1 MAIVDKKR
9 IDTFFSGYDEMKHI
23 IKIECDY
30 EDDQVYII
38 YNDDN
43 RHKRVRRDDFK
54 PFVWARASAA
64 AELFNGDRQALK
76 NALAT
81 NNIGVKGLRIA
92 DDNGVVPQRLQD
104 GYRILFYSK
113 SKKSFSDFLK
123 FFEDGGVPIYP
134 KTKDKNYGRRDYIV
148 VAPNE
153 QYMIATGRRLFKGY
167 DDYDDLTRL
176 EWDLETE
183 GLNPEVHAIS
193 QIGIRTNKGYEKII
207 TITGAG
213 EEKYINE
220 INAIR
225 EFFTI
230 VREINPDVMTGHNTE
245 NFDWDF
251 IEVRLKLA
259 GSSLSEMTTG
269 IFPRGIYK
277 RKKQAVLKLGG
288 EMEYYYPTIMWGF
301 NITDSLHAVRRA
313 QALDSNMKKA
323 DLKYVTKYSKLN
335 KKNRVYVPG
344 KIINST
350 WADTKNEYAFD
361 NNTGEWFKITNK
373 LLSKKDAD
381 GNYLYK
387 KTDINLVNVKDNIT
401 YKIVTG
407 KYIVERYLLDDLYET
422 DKVELQYNQSN
433 YLVCKTLP
441 VSFEKVCTMGTA
453 AIWKYIML
461 AWSYENDLA
470 VPQLIE
476 SKRFTGGLSRL
487 LSVGFVD
494 RVVKL
499 DYNSLY
505 PSIILTWG
513 IRSPIDIMN
522 VMSALLEYILTE
534 REYYKGLKAEF
545 GEKVDDIKLK
555 LKDKTLALDLIK
567 ELEKQLAINE
577 QGKSRND
584 KLQLPFKID
593 ANAFFGSYGS
603 GSVFPWSDIDCAE
616 ETTCVGRMC
625 LRLMIKRFSD
635 LRYFPIVGDSFTSD
649 TPIYVKYN
657 FTNLLDIVPI
667 SSIID
672 SNAIRV
678 DGLGREYDYSKKHL
692 KILCRSGWCEPT
704 YIYRHKTNKDIYRIS
719 DKGLCVDVTEDHS
732 VYDINKKEMSPK
744 EINKNTKL
752 EYFNGTLDFHTIQQ
766 DDMTIQSYITDF
778 NNGIMNAVPCHL
790 LNATLENK
798 KKFLDNIKLSLLNGC
813 KNKTLLA
820 GISYLK
826 NSVYAKKN

>member
-30 EDDQVYII
+30 KDDQVYII

-92 DDNGVVPQRLQD
+92 DDNGVVSQRLQD
-104 GYRILFYSK
+104 GYRILFYAK
-113 SKKSFSDFLK
+113 SKKSFSNFLK

-148 VAPNE
+148 IAPNE

-167 DDYDDLTRL
+167 EDYDDLTRL

-207 TITGAG
+207 TITGVG
-213 EEKYINE
+213 EEKHINE

-251 IEVRLKLA
+251 IEVRLKSA

-350 WADTKNEYAFD
+350 WADIKNEYAFD

-373 LLSKKDAD
+373 LLSKKDID

-401 YKIVTG
+401 YEIVTG

-545 GEKVDDIKLK
+545 GAKVDDIKK
-555 LKDKTLALDLIK
+555 RLKDKTLALDLIK

-672 SNAIRV
+672 SNAIQV
-678 DGLGREYDYSKKHL
+678 DGLGREYDYSKKYL

-719 DKGLCVDVTEDHS
+719 DKDLCVDVTEDHS

-778 NNGIMNAVPCHL
+778 NNGIMDAVPCHL
-790 LNATLENK
+790 LNATIENK
-798 KKFLDNIKLSLLNGC
+798 KKFLDNINLSLLNDC
-813 KNKTLLA
+813 KNKILLA
-820 GISYLK
+820 GILYLK

>member
-104 GYRILFYSK
+104 GYRILFYAK
-113 SKKSFSDFLK
+113 SKKSFSNFLK

-167 DDYDDLTRL
+167 EDYDDLTRL

-207 TITGAG
+207 TVTGVG
-213 EEKYINE
+213 EEKLINE

-251 IEVRLKLA
+251 IEVRLELA

-269 IFPRGIYK
+269 IFPRGVYK

-350 WADTKNEYAFD
+350 WAD
-361 NNTGEWFKITNK
+361 I
-373 LLSKKDAD
+373 
-381 GNYLYK
+381 
-387 KTDINLVNVKDNIT
+387 
-401 YKIVTG
+401 
-407 KYIVERYLLDDLYET
+407 
-422 DKVELQYNQSN
+422 
-433 YLVCKTLP
+433 
-441 VSFEKVCTMGTA
+441 
-453 AIWKYIML
+453 
-461 AWSYENDLA
+461 
-470 VPQLIE
+470 
-476 SKRFTGGLSRL
+476 
-487 LSVGFVD
+487 
-494 RVVKL
+494 
-499 DYNSLY
+499 
-505 PSIILTWG
+505 
-513 IRSPIDIMN
+513 
-522 VMSALLEYILTE
+522 
-534 REYYKGLKAEF
+534 
-545 GEKVDDIKLK
+545 
-555 LKDKTLALDLIK
+555 
-567 ELEKQLAINE
+567 
-577 QGKSRND
+577 
-584 KLQLPFKID
+584 
-593 ANAFFGSYGS
+593 
-603 GSVFPWSDIDCAE
+603 
-616 ETTCVGRMC
+616 
-625 LRLMIKRFSD
+625 
-635 LRYFPIVGDSFTSD
+635 
-649 TPIYVKYN
+649 
-657 FTNLLDIVPI
+657 
-667 SSIID
+667 
-672 SNAIRV
+672 
-678 DGLGREYDYSKKHL
+678 
-692 KILCRSGWCEPT
+692 
-704 YIYRHKTNKDIYRIS
+704 
-719 DKGLCVDVTEDHS
+719 
-732 VYDINKKEMSPK
+732 
-744 EINKNTKL
+744 
-752 EYFNGTLDFHTIQQ
+752 
-766 DDMTIQSYITDF
+766 
-778 NNGIMNAVPCHL
+778 
-790 LNATLENK
+790 
-798 KKFLDNIKLSLLNGC
+798 
-813 KNKTLLA
+813 
-820 GISYLK
+820 
-826 NSVYAKKN
+826 